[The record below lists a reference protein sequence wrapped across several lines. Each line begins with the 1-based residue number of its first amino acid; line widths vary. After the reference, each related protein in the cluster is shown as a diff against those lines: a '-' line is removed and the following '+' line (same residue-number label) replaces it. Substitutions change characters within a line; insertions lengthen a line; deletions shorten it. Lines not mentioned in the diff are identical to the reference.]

1 MVQFFLHHGAD
12 MDLQT
17 KNGTTPLFVASQKG
31 HTQVVRALLMAGANT
46 HLPKH
51 NGTYPMDAASLLGN
65 YEVTQLLLQFGARV
79 GGLSL
84 HFAER
89 RRDLRLQ
96 ALLMDRYYEQHFQR
110 LGIENRPSSVLS

>member
-1 MVQFFLHHGAD
+1 
-12 MDLQT
+12 
-17 KNGTTPLFVASQKG
+17 
-31 HTQVVRALLMAGANT
+31 
-46 HLPKH
+46 
-51 NGTYPMDAASLLGN
+51 MDAASLLGN